1 MPADVQDVLKLNIV
15 FVGLGLLSDPT
26 EVKAFS
32 QEIGSDVELAAEG
45 PAAGFPPGAPAL
57 GRKFALLRDRI
68 SIALLSDRTVI
79 ERELPAESDLD
90 RLAEVVELAV
100 KSTSPKEEGL
110 KAFGYNLELV
120 YNQSSGSPSLRYL
133 GNRLFNNSEVAL
145 KGWTLVGGAGRLS
158 FESSVGRWNIR
169 VEPRFNDETSNKVFL
184 SLNLHKDETQIPTL
198 EDMRDSFA
206 HVWEQAH
213 AFVKRL
219 DENVS

>member
-15 FVGLGLLSDPT
+15 FVGLGLLSDPA
-26 EVKAFS
+26 EVRAFS
-32 QEIGSDVELAAEG
+32 QEIGSDVELAAES
-45 PAAGFPPGAPAL
+45 PAVGFPPGAPAP

-79 ERELPAESDLD
+79 ERELPTESDLD
-90 RLAEVVELAV
+90 RLAEVVGQAV

-110 KAFGYNLELV
+110 KAFGYNLEMV
-120 YNQSSGSPSLRYL
+120 YNQSSGSPSLHYL
-133 GNRLFNNSEVAL
+133 GKCLFDKSEFAL
-145 KGWTLVGGAGRLS
+145 EGWTMVGGAGRLS
-158 FESSVGRWNIR
+158 FDSSVGRWNIR
-169 VEPRFNDETSNKVFL
+169 VEPRFNDETSTKVFL
-184 SLNLHKDETQIPTL
+184 SLNLHKTESQIPTP

-206 HVWEQAH
+206 HIWEQAH